1 MQENR
6 SRLLSLFESA
16 IMAEESKT
24 SAADD
29 ITLLSQEGER
39 FVVPRRVAQMSE
51 LVKVL
56 TEDGGTDEPVPL
68 MDVKTAVLAKVLEF
82 CRHHVENKL
91 PEIEKVR
98 FRQLF
103 DAACVTPSTRIL
115 GRFRWLCK
123 LGGAG
128 YFGSYLSRM
137 Q

>member
-1 MQENR
+1 
-6 SRLLSLFESA
+6 
-16 IMAEESKT
+16 MAEESKT

-98 FRQLF
+98 FPGSCLLDYCC
-103 DAACVTPSTRIL
+103 DASPTRL
-115 GRFRWLCK
+115 NS
-123 LGGAG
+123 GGCSPGADRCAALTAA
-128 YFGSYLSRM
+128 FVNC
-137 Q
+137 